1 MKTLGAEL
9 SVELFAPAN
18 WRPHTVTP
26 PTADYP
32 GMRPTGSWMLRPD
45 GVLRGIDPCPE
56 GWCDRQSGAAID
68 LSDRHLVLAYGSNP
82 DPNKLLN
89 RNGFLGGEP
98 VIALRAAVFGWAA
111 AWCDSRRGDGAVV
124 ATLVP
129 APTRVEVHPVLALT
143 AHQIDKMNRWEGDP
157 TYYRK
162 APHSGLVVLESG
174 ELAPCVDVF
183 LGTPEYRWAR
193 RGDDGAHLLC
203 AEVSY
208 AEIDEM
214 VAL

>member
-1 MKTLGAEL
+1 MRTLGTEL

-18 WRPHTVTP
+18 WTPHTVTP
-26 PTADYP
+26 VTADYP

-45 GVLRGIDPCPE
+45 GELRGIDPCPA
-56 GWCDRQSGAAID
+56 GWCDRQSRAAID
-68 LSDRHLVLAYGSNP
+68 LSDRHMVLAYGSNP

-143 AHQIDKMNRWEGDP
+143 AHQLDKMNRWEGDP
-157 TYYRK
+157 TCYRK
-162 APHSGLVVLESG
+162 GPHRGLVVLESG
-174 ELAPCVDVF
+174 EPAPSIEVY
-183 LGTPEYRWAR
+183 LGTPDYRWAR
-193 RGDDGAHLLC
+193 RWDDGEHQQC

-214 VAL
+214 VEI

>member
-1 MKTLGAEL
+1 MRTLGTEL

-18 WRPHTVTP
+18 WTPHTATP
-26 PTADYP
+26 VTADYP

-45 GVLRGIDPCPE
+45 GELRGIDPCPA
-56 GWCDRQSGAAID
+56 GWCDRQSRAAID
-68 LSDRHLVLAYGSNP
+68 LSDRHMVLAYGSNP

-143 AHQIDKMNRWEGDP
+143 AHQLDKMNRWEGDP
-157 TYYRK
+157 TCYRK
-162 APHSGLVVLESG
+162 GPHRGLVVLESG
-174 ELAPCVDVF
+174 EPAPSIEVY
-183 LGTPEYRWAR
+183 LGTPDYRWAR
-193 RGDDGAHLLC
+193 RGDDGEHLLC

-214 VAL
+214 VEL

>member
-1 MKTLGAEL
+1 MKTLGTEL
-9 SVELFAPAN
+9 SVELFTPAH
-18 WRPHTVTP
+18 WTPHTVTP
-26 PTADYP
+26 VTADYP

-45 GVLRGIDPCPE
+45 GELRGIDPCPA
-56 GWCDRQSGAAID
+56 GWRDRQSGAAID

-129 APTRVEVHPVLALT
+129 ALGRVEVHPVLALT
-143 AHQIDKMNRWEGDP
+143 AHQLHNMNRWEGHP
-157 TYYRK
+157 TYYRRV
-162 APHSGLVVLESG
+162 PHRGLVVLESG
-174 ELAPCVDVF
+174 EPAPSIEVY
-183 LGTPEYRWAR
+183 LGTPDYRWAR
-193 RGDDGAHLLC
+193 RGDDGEHLLC

-208 AEIDEM
+208 AEIDEI
-214 VAL
+214 VEL

>member
-1 MKTLGAEL
+1 MRTLGTEL

-18 WRPHTVTP
+18 WPPHAVTP
-26 PTADYP
+26 VTAEYP

-45 GVLRGIDPCPE
+45 GELRGIDPCPD
-56 GWCDRQSGAAID
+56 GWRDRQNGAPID
-68 LSDRHLVLAYGSNP
+68 VSDRQMVLAYGSNP
-82 DPNKLLN
+82 DPNKLLD
-89 RNGFLGGEP
+89 RTGFLDGAP

-143 AHQIDKMNRWEGDP
+143 AHQLRKMNRWEGNP
-157 TYYRK
+157 TYYSRV
-162 APHSGLVVLESG
+162 AHRGLVVLESG
-174 ELAPCVDVF
+174 EHALGVEVY

-193 RGDDGAHLLC
+193 RGDEGEHLLC
-203 AEVSY
+203 TKVSY

-214 VAL
+214 VEL

>member
-1 MKTLGAEL
+1 MRSLGAEL

-18 WRPHTVTP
+18 WTPHTVTP
-26 PTADYP
+26 VTADYP
-32 GMRPTGSWMLRPD
+32 GMRPTGSWWLRPD
-45 GVLRGIDPCPE
+45 GELRGVDPYPA
-56 GWCDRQSGAAID
+56 GWRDRRSGATID
-68 LSDRHLVLAYGSNP
+68 LADRHLVLAYGSNP

-89 RNGFLGGEP
+89 RDGFIGGEP

-111 AWCDSRRGDGAVV
+111 AWCDSRRGDESVV

-143 AHQIDKMNRWEGDP
+143 AHQLCKMNSWERHP
-157 TYYRK
+157 TCYRRV
-162 APHSGLVVLESG
+162 PHPGLVVLESG
-174 ELAPCVDVF
+174 APALGVEVY
-183 LGTPEYRWAR
+183 LGTAEERWAR
-193 RGDDGAHLLC
+193 RGHDGEHLLC

-214 VAL
+214 VEL